1 MQDRVRNDSTREMKK
16 IPNVDEI
23 IMEGD
28 GNGLY
33 MSAQPR
39 GKIVCDISA
48 IVDFMRAGRPNLL
61 E

>member
-1 MQDRVRNDSTREMKK
+1 MRLLGVRVQDRVRNDSTREMKK

-39 GKIVCDISA
+39 GKSFVIYQPLWTS
-48 IVDFMRAGRPNLL
+48 
-61 E
+61 